1 MFSFFKKQEIVMDN
15 DLYSPIQGKFLNLEE
30 VSDPVF
36 SEKTMGDGFAI
47 QPDGDELLVS
57 PAAGDVMMVAATK
70 HAIGITSDE
79 GVEILIHIGM
89 DTVSLNGDG
98 FENFVQQNDRVTK
111 GMLIARVDLDKL
123 KAAGFS
129 TITPVVIDTIFI
141 QIIHGH
147 KITTF
152 ALGQF
157 HHSSNIILWDHDL
170 CFDKRFF
177 DIIVSF

>member
-1 MFSFFKKQEIVMDN
+1 METIQPTLHVAPTAEFETATISSPLTGQVKTLSEIED
-15 DLYSPIQGKFLNLEE
+15 E
-30 VSDPVF
+30 VF
-36 SEKTMGDGFAI
+36 SSGMLGDGIAI
-47 QPDGDELLVS
+47 EPTSGQVVS
-57 PAAGDVMMVAATK
+57 PVDGTVSSVFPTK

-129 TITPVVIDTIFI
+129 TITPVVITNTGDYKKVSTAAHHEIKQGDLLLTIE
-141 QIIHGH
+141 
-147 KITTF
+147 
-152 ALGQF
+152 
-157 HHSSNIILWDHDL
+157 
-170 CFDKRFF
+170 R
-177 DIIVSF
+177 